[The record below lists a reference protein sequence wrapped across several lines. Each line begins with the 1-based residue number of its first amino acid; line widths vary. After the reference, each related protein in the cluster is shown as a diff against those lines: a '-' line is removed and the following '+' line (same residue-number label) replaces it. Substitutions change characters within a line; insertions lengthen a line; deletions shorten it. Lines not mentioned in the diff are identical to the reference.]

1 MTRIEGEIVIA
12 APVDQVFDMVADE
25 RNEPRYNRR
34 IARVEKMTDGPVG
47 RGSRFAAQPRGL
59 GRSGVMMV
67 EVLEYDRPGR
77 LATSIRSAHL
87 EVVGT
92 VTFAAVDGGTRM
104 RWFWDTSLRG
114 AMRTLSP
121 LLRAVGPRWE
131 YRNWV
136 GLKRFME
143 SRSG

>member
-1 MTRIEGEIVIA
+1 MT
-12 APVDQVFDMVADE
+12 
-25 RNEPRYNRR
+25 
-34 IARVEKMTDGPVG
+34 
-47 RGSRFAAQPRGL
+47 
-59 GRSGVMMV
+59 V

-77 LATSIRSAHL
+77 LTTSIRSSHL

-92 VTFAAVDGGTRM
+92 VTFVAVAGDTRM
-104 RWFWDTSLRG
+104 RWSWDTSLRG

-136 GLKRFME
+136 GLKGFME
-143 SRSG
+143 SRPG